1 MPVTLEPYAPD
12 RHDETRVAELIL
24 ESDPEMNRL
33 VYGSQPVEVIRK
45 LLRIPES
52 YFRPETL
59 KCAMLDGQLAGV
71 VVVYST
77 SKIQEIDKLAG
88 QGFMKAMGL
97 FAFARKFFLFLKME
111 KMLGG
116 TIDDDGLYIHT
127 LCVNSA
133 LRSAGIGSEIIRLLA
148 EENEIMYLYVNAA
161 NEKAIRFYERNGFRR
176 AHRGE
181 MRHAGKAYAEYLM
194 QRRGGDAQSPAHV
207 NHPQVR
213 GGC

>member
-12 RHDETRVAELIL
+12 RHDELRVAQLIF

-33 VYGSQPVEVIRK
+33 VYGSKPVDVIRK

-52 YFRPETL
+52 YFVPDYL

-71 VVVYST
+71 VVVYPT
-77 SKIQEIDKLAG
+77 SKMQEIDKLAG
-88 QGFMKAMGL
+88 QGFMKALGI
-97 FAFARKFFLFLKME
+97 FAFAKQFFLFMKMD

-116 TIDDDGLYIHT
+116 AIDDDGLYIHT

-133 LRSAGIGSEIIRLLA
+133 LRSAGIGSAIIRLLA
-148 EENEIMYLYVNAA
+148 EENEKMYLYVNAA
-161 NEKAIRFYERNGFRR
+161 NDKAIRFYERNGFRR

-181 MRHAGKAYAEYLM
+181 MRHAGKTYAEYLM
-194 QRRGGDAQSPAHV
+194 ERRGGAA
-207 NHPQVR
+207 
-213 GGC
+213 